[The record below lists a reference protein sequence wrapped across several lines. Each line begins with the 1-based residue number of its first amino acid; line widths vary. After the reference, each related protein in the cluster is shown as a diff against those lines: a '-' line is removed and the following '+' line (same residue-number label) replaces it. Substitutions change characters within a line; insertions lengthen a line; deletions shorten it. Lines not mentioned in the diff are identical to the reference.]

1 MEEHKLS
8 RSPSLF
14 SVTALTILPYEGIHH
29 AFVSEKLFVHL
40 TESQKKFFLKNHA
53 YLRFYKYLVF

>member
-40 TESQKKFFLKNHA
+40 TESGKAKKILLKEPC
-53 YLRFYKYLVF
+53 LSQVL